1 MECLHPHCPRGTGLP
16 TWQDVLDDPRLRL
29 RLADRA
35 TLAAGLIA
43 LARAP
48 SDPPN
53 ASPSPTPNRALLR
66 RLLDLCPCLYNQ
78 LDEPAT
84 PRATMHLCELTLA
97 NPITSANVYEAF
109 RIQYPNKY
117 EPFAYPPVRPCTDGG
132 TVMEMLCSE
141 VLTAAGIP
149 PMQLVQTGPERG
161 WPVWTMPGHVLLNEG
176 KMNDMRAFGDLLVPC
191 APTNLVISVKSEAAR
206 ERLLYS
212 SNAIEGIGFG
222 FFNQPEEFWSVL
234 RMKLYK
240 RMGFSAIYL
249 PSGTLNL
256 ISARLA
262 QTGHQNYAVN
272 INGTA
277 LYRPLT
283 GFADDMVRVVGK
295 SSFLL

>member
-1 MECLHPHCPRGTGLP
+1 MECLHPFCPRGHGHP
-16 TWQDVLDDPRLRL
+16 RWQDVIDDPRLKL
-29 RLADRA
+29 RPADRA
-35 TLAAGLIA
+35 QLLAGLTVFGPLSNPPQI
-43 LARAP
+43 RPAP
-48 SDPPN
+48 TQN
-53 ASPSPTPNRALLR
+53 AALLK
-66 RLLDLCPCLYNQ
+66 RLLGLCPCLYNQ
-78 LDEPAT
+78 LGKAAT
-84 PRATMHLCELTLA
+84 PRGTVHLCEVTLGA
-97 NPITSANVYEAF
+97 PITSASVYLAF

-117 EPFAYPPVRPCTDGG
+117 EDFANPPAIPCTDGG

-141 VLTAAGIP
+141 VLSNAGIP
-149 PMQLVQTGPERG
+149 SMPLVTGGPDAG
-161 WPVWTMPGHVLLNEG
+161 WPIWTMPGHILLNEG

-212 SNAIEGIGFG
+212 SNSIEGIGFG

-249 PSGTLNL
+249 PNETLDL
-256 ISARLA
+256 INAKLVE
-262 QTGHQNYAVN
+262 TGHQNYAVN

-283 GFADDMVRVVGK
+283 EFTDDMVRVVGR